1 MTSHDFNLKFQ
12 TVFFHGRNSSL
23 VHVVELRVTFSLKV
37 SPEKP
42 LNYMGILT
50 KFFSLFDIISE
61 LISNIL
67 LQKYEKKKLTIYYVK
82 IYFVFPKINSWFIPR
97 RNLLFRSEYQWVGYD
112 DSNQRIIFWS
122 KELLPKIT
130 NDAIEGQPLSGTVIH
145 VPYRDLVFLW

>member
-50 KFFSLFDIISE
+50 KYFSPTTFQNWFLIFFCR
-61 LISNIL
+61 
-67 LQKYEKKKLTIYYVK
+67 KYEKKKLTIYFVK
-82 IYFVFPKINSWFIPR
+82 IYFVFPKINSWFILR